1 MTGRRRKSSGPARI
15 RRRALGLGTL
25 IALLAALA
33 GAPSALA
40 GKPTGEYA
48 PFTHCPLGTPGL
60 TWCVA
65 ITASSGEL
73 KFGTATAPIKKTIT
87 LQGGLIVSGSTETFV
102 EATEGATLS
111 KTPEE
116 ITGGFEGTLTE
127 TLELAGSVALS
138 EAKLAAGEGTAL
150 KLPVKAH
157 LKNAFVG
164 ETCFIGSA
172 AKPITLNLTTG
183 VTSPPPPN
191 KPIKGSPGTK
201 ETKEGGNLIVYKA
214 DSLLDNAFS
223 VPAAE
228 GCGALVT
235 PILNAKF
242 GLPSAAGRNTAVLNG
257 DAKFANPKAVEESE

>member
-1 MTGRRRKSSGPARI
+1 MTGRSASAHLPN
-15 RRRALGLGTL
+15 RRRALAFGLS
-25 IALLAALA
+25 LAMLTALA
-33 GAPSALA
+33 GAPPALA

-73 KFGTATAPIKKTIT
+73 RFGSATATINKTIT
-87 LQGGLIVSGSTETFV
+87 LQGGLIVSGGEETFV
-102 EATEGATLS
+102 DATEGATLS

-116 ITGGFEGTLTE
+116 VAGGFEGLLTE
-127 TLELAGSVALS
+127 TLELVGSVALS
-138 EAKLAAGEGTAL
+138 ESKLAAGEGTAL
-150 KLPVKAH
+150 KLPVRAH

-183 VTSPPPPN
+183 TTSPPPPN

-201 ETKEGGNLIVYKA
+201 ETKEGGNLIVYKG
-214 DSLLDNAFS
+214 DSLLENGFS

-235 PILNAKF
+235 PILNSKF
-242 GLPSAAGRNTAVLNG
+242 GLPSAAGRNTAILNG
-257 DAKFANPKAVEESE
+257 NAKFANPKAVEESE